1 MKPRIQC
8 VKDMPLATG
17 NDPDKSGS
25 VGDTPGAGGGLTS
38 EELELRRRNLES
50 KLVSKGAGRKAG
62 SQDKGTETASG
73 VAQAMKLSSEF
84 IAGVLVGAGLGWLA
98 DRFLGTSPW
107 GLIILL
113 LLGFCAG
120 TLNILRSAGHVAE
133 NRGLDFSKKSDHEKP
148 E

>member
-1 MKPRIQC
+1 
-8 VKDMPLATG
+8 MPLATG
-17 NDPDKSGS
+17 KDPDKSGS
-25 VGDTPGAGGGLTS
+25 VGHTPDAGKILTS
-38 EELELRRRNLES
+38 DELDRRRRSLEA
-50 KLVSKGAGRKAG
+50 KLVSKGAGAKTG
-62 SQDKGTETASG
+62 SQGMGTETASG

-120 TLNILRSAGHVAE
+120 TLNILRSAGRVAE
-133 NRGLDFSKKSDHEKP
+133 NRGVTSIKDVDHDKP

>member
-1 MKPRIQC
+1 
-8 VKDMPLATG
+8 MPLATG
-17 NDPDKSGS
+17 KDPDKSGS
-25 VGDTPGAGGGLTS
+25 VGSTPGAGKMLTS
-38 EELELRRRNLES
+38 EELESRRRALEA
-50 KLVSKGAGRKAG
+50 KLVSKGATRKSG
-62 SQDKGTETASG
+62 SDGKGTETASG

-120 TLNILRSAGHVAE
+120 TLNILRSAGRVAE
-133 NRGLDFSKKSDHEKP
+133 NRGLQSIKDAERDKP

>member
-1 MKPRIQC
+1 
-8 VKDMPLATG
+8 MPLATG
-17 NDPDKSGS
+17 KDPDKSGS
-25 VGDTPGAGGGLTS
+25 VGSTPGAGKMLTS
-38 EELELRRRNLES
+38 EELESRRRALGA
-50 KLVSKGAGRKAG
+50 KLASRGAARKSG
-62 SQDKGTETASG
+62 SDDKGTETASG

-120 TLNILRSAGHVAE
+120 TLNILRSAGRVAE
-133 NRGLDFSKKSDHEKP
+133 NRGLQSIKDAERDKP

>member
-1 MKPRIQC
+1 M
-8 VKDMPLATG
+8 ATG

-38 EELELRRRNLES
+38 EELELRRRNLEA
-50 KLVSKGAGRKAG
+50 KLVSKGAARKAG

-120 TLNILRSAGHVAE
+120 TLNILRSAGRVAE
-133 NRGLDFSKKSDHEKP
+133 NSGLDFIKKSDHEKP

>member
-1 MKPRIQC
+1 M
-8 VKDMPLATG
+8 ATG
-17 NDPDKSGS
+17 NKPDQSGS
-25 VGDTPGAGGGLTS
+25 VGNTPDAGKPLTS
-38 EELELRRRNLES
+38 DELESRRRDLEA
-50 KLVSKGAGRKAG
+50 KLASKGVGGKPG
-62 SQDKGTETASG
+62 SKDEGTGTASG

-120 TLNILRSAGHVAE
+120 TLNILRSAGRVAE
-133 NRGLDFSKKSDHEKP
+133 NRGFELDKSDDSEKP

>member
-1 MKPRIQC
+1 MAAGK
-8 VKDMPLATG
+8 
-17 NDPDKSGS
+17 DPDKSGS
-25 VGDTPGAGGGLTS
+25 VGGAPGAGQRPTS
-38 EELELRRRNLES
+38 DELESRRRSLEAQLAS
-50 KLVSKGAGRKAG
+50 RGAVVKPS
-62 SQDKGTETASG
+62 SQDKGTEPASG

-107 GLIILL
+107 GIIILL

-120 TLNILRSAGHVAE
+120 TLNIMRSTGRVAE
-133 NRGLDFSKKSDHEKP
+133 NPGLEPGKGTDREKP

>member
-1 MKPRIQC
+1 M
-8 VKDMPLATG
+8 ATG

-25 VGDTPGAGGGLTS
+25 VGGTPDAGKILTS
-38 EELELRRRNLES
+38 EELESRRRSLEA
-50 KLVSKGAGRKAG
+50 KLVSRGAARRAG
-62 SQDKGTETASG
+62 SDDKGTETASG

-120 TLNILRSAGHVAE
+120 TLNILRSAGRVAE
-133 NRGLDFSKKSDHEKP
+133 NRGLQSIKDAERDKP

>member
-1 MKPRIQC
+1 
-8 VKDMPLATG
+8 MPLATG
-17 NDPDKSGS
+17 KDPDKSGS
-25 VGDTPGAGGGLTS
+25 VDKAQGAGKILTS
-38 EELELRRRNLES
+38 DELESRRRSLEA
-50 KLVSKGAGRKAG
+50 KLAARGAGSKA
-62 SQDKGTETASG
+62 SSEDKGTETASG

-84 IAGVLVGAGLGWLA
+84 IAGVLAGAGLGWLA

-120 TLNILRSAGHVAE
+120 TLNILRSAGHVAA
-133 NRGLDFSKKSDHEKP
+133 NRGLEFHKDSDREKP

>member
-1 MKPRIQC
+1 M
-8 VKDMPLATG
+8 ATG

-38 EELELRRRNLES
+38 EELELRRRNLEA
-50 KLVSKGAGRKAG
+50 KLVSKGAARKAG

-120 TLNILRSAGHVAE
+120 TLNILRSAGRVAE
-133 NRGLDFSKKSDHEKP
+133 NSGLDFTKKSDHEKP

>member
-1 MKPRIQC
+1 
-8 VKDMPLATG
+8 MPLATG
-17 NDPDKSGS
+17 NDPDQSGS
-25 VGDTPGAGGGLTS
+25 VGNTPDAGKPLTS
-38 EELELRRRNLES
+38 VELENRSRDLEA
-50 KLVSKGAGRKAG
+50 KLASKGVGRKI
-62 SQDKGTETASG
+62 SSKDEGTGTASG

-84 IAGVLVGAGLGWLA
+84 IAGVLVGAGLGWLT

-133 NRGLDFSKKSDHEKP
+133 NRGFEPDKGKDREKP

>member
-1 MKPRIQC
+1 M
-8 VKDMPLATG
+8 ATG
-17 NDPDKSGS
+17 KDPDKSGS
-25 VGDTPGAGGGLTS
+25 VGSTPGAGKMLTS
-38 EELELRRRNLES
+38 EELESRRRALGA
-50 KLVSKGAGRKAG
+50 KLASRGAARK
-62 SQDKGTETASG
+62 SSSDDKGTETASG

-120 TLNILRSAGHVAE
+120 TLNILRSAGRVAE
-133 NRGLDFSKKSDHEKP
+133 NRGLQSIKDAERDKP

>member
-1 MKPRIQC
+1 
-8 VKDMPLATG
+8 MPLATG
-17 NDPDKSGS
+17 NEPDQSGS
-25 VGDTPGAGGGLTS
+25 VGNTPDAGTPLTS
-38 EELELRRRNLES
+38 VELENRRRDLEA
-50 KLVSKGAGRKAG
+50 KLASKGLGRKT
-62 SQDKGTETASG
+62 SSEDEGTGTASG

-120 TLNILRSAGHVAE
+120 TLNILRSAGRVAE
-133 NRGLDFSKKSDHEKP
+133 NRGFEPDNGKNREKP

>member
-1 MKPRIQC
+1 M
-8 VKDMPLATG
+8 ATG

-25 VGDTPGAGGGLTS
+25 VGDTAGAGGGLTS
-38 EELELRRRNLES
+38 EELELRRRNLEA
-50 KLVSKGAGRKAG
+50 KLVSKGAARKAG

-120 TLNILRSAGHVAE
+120 TLNILRSAGRVAE
-133 NRGLDFSKKSDHEKP
+133 NSGLDFTKKSDHEKP